1 MPAPDSL
8 SEPSHCGRTMG
19 AGQVQRLPS
28 PPAEREVVKSYG
40 GWTEF
45 MKLYGPKAHDQD
57 EIQEAKKIVQR
68 MAQEV

>member
-1 MPAPDSL
+1 
-8 SEPSHCGRTMG
+8 MG